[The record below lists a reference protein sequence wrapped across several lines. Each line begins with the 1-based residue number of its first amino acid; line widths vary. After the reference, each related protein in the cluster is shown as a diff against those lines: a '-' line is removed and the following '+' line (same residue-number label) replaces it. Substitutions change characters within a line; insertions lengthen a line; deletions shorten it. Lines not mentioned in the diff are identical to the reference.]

1 MPGRCVT
8 ADQNLQA
15 MPGRCVTADQN
26 LQATPASSAEN
37 FE

>member
-15 MPGRCVTADQN
+15 TPGRCVTADQN